1 MLDEQIKS
9 KINRSKGRLTDQ
21 ILDQQIKNYI
31 NRSKVR
37 STDQILDH

>member
-9 KINRSKGRLTDQ
+9 KINRSKGRLKDQ